1 MGRERA
7 KPAPRRE
14 PIELV
19 ATGIPSDCSA
29 GVSDH
34 LATTTGRTHV
44 NVEPTQSVRQPRR
57 TRRSIHSI
65 VIAVVATIPIAACSS
80 ADSDEQTTASTVE
93 RTTVA
98 PTTVAPTT
106 VTPTTVTPTTVA
118 PATEIVSFQ
127 VESANNIPVTF
138 TAPVSWTVVD
148 GWMVYTGAGGV
159 MVEAIS
165 NIYADGCQWVLLD
178 PPVGPTVDDLVA
190 AWANL
195 PDFVAT
201 AAVDVTVDGYA
212 GKQIEF
218 TVPDYIRNECKK
230 KVPFGGV
237 FALYD
242 IPGLPVED
250 APATWAQ
257 GPNQHL
263 QSWILDVDG
272 TRLVISAFSFPYT
285 SPKDR
290 AALEEILAS
299 IQIG

>member
-1 MGRERA
+1 VKEIYVSVDSPPTGETRN
-7 KPAPRRE
+7 RRR
-14 PIELV
+14 
-19 ATGIPSDCSA
+19 
-29 GVSDH
+29 
-34 LATTTGRTHV
+34 LA
-44 NVEPTQSVRQPRR
+44 
-57 TRRSIHSI
+57 IAAA
-65 VIAVVATIPIAACSS
+65 AVVAVIGVAAIATNIRN
-80 ADSDEQTTASTVE
+80 SDDGVE
-93 RTTVA
+93 PAPAAEPTVA

-106 VTPTTVTPTTVA
+106 VA
-118 PATEIVSFQ
+118 PATETVRFV
-127 VESANNIPVTF
+127 VESANNIPVTL
-138 TAPVSWTVVD
+138 TAPIHWTVVD
-148 GWMVYTGAGGV
+148 GWMAYTGAGGV

-165 NIYADGCQWVLLD
+165 NIYADGCQWGLLD

-195 PDFVAT
+195 PDLVAT

-218 TVPDYIRNECKK
+218 TVPDYNRNECKK
-230 KVPFGGV
+230 KEGFGGL

-242 IPGLPVED
+242 IPGIPIED

-263 QSWILDVDG
+263 QSWVLDVDG

-290 AALEEILAS
+290 AALEDILAS